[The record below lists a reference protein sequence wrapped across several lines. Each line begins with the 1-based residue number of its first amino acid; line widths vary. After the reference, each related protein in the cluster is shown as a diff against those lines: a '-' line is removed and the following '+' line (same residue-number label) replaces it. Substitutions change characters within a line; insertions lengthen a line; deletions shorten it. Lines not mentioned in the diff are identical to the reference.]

1 MSKERPTYPLLIE
14 ESSNYAFTVRR
25 IAKPLSFDKLR
36 NTSNRFYNDLPEEIR
51 DELHNS
57 ILHGTCMLS
66 SEPELNAYMHDMG
79 KMHNA
84 KLRKAYENLPGGI
97 WSYCD
102 MFGTEEVKCIDIIDY
117 GCGQG
122 LGIIC
127 FADIRLLTGESDLC
141 FSLFRFIRYTFF
153 CNRKT
158 DCLSCKRNFCRTLWK
173 TRRSAKNLRC
183 P

>member
-102 MFGTEEVKCIDIIDY
+102 MFGTEEVKCLVIIDY

-122 LGIIC
+122 LGII
-127 FADIRLLTGESDLC
+127 
-141 FSLFRFIRYTFF
+141 
-153 CNRKT
+153 
-158 DCLSCKRNFCRTLWK
+158 
-173 TRRSAKNLRC
+173 
-183 P
+183 